1 MHAIATLVTTLEH
14 LPPPPLDGPDNA
26 QGDTNLMTIR
36 RLLGAATAAAMLAA
50 LPAAQAELLI
60 GQTTSVTGPVAASVG
75 ETLVGVRLYLDH
87 VNAKGGVHGEQI
99 RLLTLD
105 DKFEPPLAG
114 ENARRLIEQDNV
126 LALFMSRAT
135 PHTEAILPHLAK
147 HNVALIAPSTGAMVF
162 HQPPN
167 PLVFNVRSSYQ
178 AETEKAVEHLHTLG
192 VQRIAVVHVD
202 DSFGED
208 CLAGAQKGF
217 AKTGLKPVAV
227 IPADRAKPD
236 FAAIVPQLVKADAQ
250 AVIWIGSS
258 VAVSGG
264 VKALRK
270 EGSSMQVITVSNNA
284 SSGFT
289 KQLGDAVRGV
299 IVTQVFPS
307 ERAMSYAINREAAAL
322 AKAGG
327 ATLSPSVMEGFAS
340 AKVLVEGLRRAGPK
354 PTREK
359 IVAALSGMSHYDL
372 GGLEVGY
379 GPGDRTG
386 LSFVDLSII
395 DASGQ
400 FRR

>member
-1 MHAIATLVTTLEH
+1 MNPTRFSR
-14 LPPPPLDGPDNA
+14 P
-26 QGDTNLMTIR
+26 
-36 RLLGAATAAAMLAA
+36 AAAAALVLGTLAAA
-50 LPAAQAELLI
+50 LPARADLLI

-87 VNAKGGVHGEQI
+87 VNAKGGVHGEPI
-99 RLLTLD
+99 KLLTLD
-105 DKFEPPLAG
+105 DKFEPKLAG
-114 ENARRLIEQDNV
+114 ENAQRLIERDNV

-135 PHTEAILPHLAK
+135 PHTEAILPHLAR

-178 AETEKAVEHLHTLG
+178 AETEKAVEHLSTLN
-192 VQRIAVVHVD
+192 VKRIAVVHVD

-208 CLAGAQKGF
+208 CLAGAEKGF
-217 AKTGLKPVAV
+217 QKTGLKPVAV
-227 IPADRAKPD
+227 VKADRAKPD
-236 FAAIVPQLVKADAQ
+236 FDTIVPQLTKADTQ

-270 EGSSMQVITVSNNA
+270 AGSSMQVITVSNNA

-307 ERAMSYAINREAAAL
+307 ERAMSYGINREAAAL
-322 AKAGG
+322 AKAQG
-327 ATLSPSVMEGFAS
+327 AQLSPSVMEGFAA

-359 IVAALSGMSHYDL
+359 VVAALSGMSHFDL
-372 GGLEVGY
+372 GGLELGY

-395 DASGQ
+395 DANGD

>member
-1 MHAIATLVTTLEH
+1 
-14 LPPPPLDGPDNA
+14 
-26 QGDTNLMTIR
+26 MTPI
-36 RLLGAATAAAMLAA
+36 LLLRKRALRATAALFTALAA
-50 LPAAQAELLI
+50 SQAPAELLI
-60 GQTTSVTGPVAASVG
+60 GQTTAVTGPVAASVG

-99 RLLTLD
+99 KLITLD

-147 HNVALIAPSTGAMVF
+147 HNIALIAPSTGAMVF
-162 HQPPN
+162 HQPVN

-178 AETEKAVEHLHTLG
+178 AETEKAVEHLHTLSVG
-192 VQRIAVVHVD
+192 RLAVVHVD

-208 CLAGAQKGF
+208 CLAGAEKGF
-217 AKTGLKPVAV
+217 QKTGLKPVAV
-227 IPADRAKPD
+227 IKADRSKPD
-236 FAAIVPQLVKADAQ
+236 FAAIVPQLIKADAQ

-264 VKALRK
+264 VKALRQA
-270 EGSSMQVITVSNNA
+270 GSAMQVITVSNNA

-299 IVTQVFPS
+299 IVTQVFPN
-307 ERAMSYAINREAAAL
+307 ERSSHYPLVREAHDL
-322 AKAGG
+322 AKAKGQEI
-327 ATLSPSVMEGFAS
+327 SPAMLEGYTA

-359 IVAALSGMSHYDL
+359 VQVALESLQKFDL
-372 GGLEVGY
+372 GGLEITY
-379 GPGDRTG
+379 GPDDHTG
-386 LSFVDLSII
+386 LDFADLSII
-395 DASGQ
+395 GTDGK